1 MDRQK
6 HRLSVLIAVVL
17 LAGGMAF
24 ALGRQWIS
32 PPQPASEPDSGSA
45 LQPGEQPSPNG
56 RPASVEAGNSSA
68 VADASAPT
76 SAAGATAFRGRVID
90 AVSQQPVQE
99 FEVHLIRVRPDTGT
113 TDLPVSKAFRSAS
126 GRFIWTALAEGTW
139 HAAITAPGYQQFN
152 LDKLDLKRSGTRE
165 IAMPL
170 RRGYEVR
177 GRVIELSSGA
187 AVVGAWISFRP
198 FGTEDDFWHK
208 PYAQSQEDGSFS
220 LDGIPGGDVILT
232 VQESQHAWRRV
243 AARVNEKTPPQEIA
257 LSTGGTIAGTVMT
270 AAGAPVKTLVSLL
283 GPGEFDFVVE
293 TSETGQFAFEHLA
306 ASRYGLAAGTDAG
319 RVSHEVN
326 LGEDEINANVVL
338 VLGAGRRISGT
349 VNGFRPEHRDRIEVV
364 ARHESKRGLSRATVD
379 QRGTYAL
386 NGVEPGNVVV
396 SVFGPSVRFEQSVV
410 VPSEA
415 DVTLDIEYP
424 SGARLSG
431 VVTQGGKP
439 VRETTVRLQRVG
451 DKSEVLYEA
460 TTSEQ
465 GRYEVEGL
473 PPGEYFMRAKGDI
486 VRRITVVGDAVQ
498 NIEMTSLRLSARVV
512 EDGDAVPIVG
522 AHVYA
527 RGTGRE
533 TAGVRS
539 NTQTDDFGRF
549 DLTGIEPGEIVLIVY
564 KPGYE
569 LHREKIVYSA
579 TGANQAITL
588 RRSAGVEVRVKPGA
602 RRFPRGF
609 TITQMLPGSAYAVDL
624 WIPVSREGTCHVPN
638 ALAGTTF
645 QIGRFSGEPIVM
657 EKWDGQ
663 PFELQ

>member
-17 LAGGMAF
+17 LAGGAF

-32 PPQPASEPDSGSA
+32 TPPPASEPGSGSTPQ
-45 LQPGEQPSPNG
+45 LVERPSPNA

-68 VADASAPT
+68 VAAASAPT
-76 SAAGATAFRGRVID
+76 AAAGAAAFRGRVID

-99 FEVHLIRVRPDTGT
+99 FEVHLIWVRPDTGT
-113 TDLPVSKAFRSAS
+113 TNEPVSKPFRSAS

-170 RRGYEVR
+170 RRGYELR
-177 GRVIELSSGA
+177 GRVVELSSGA

-198 FGTEDDFWHK
+198 SGTEDDFWHK

-220 LDGIPGGDVILT
+220 LDGIPGGDFILT

-243 AARVNEKTPPQEIA
+243 AVTVNEKTPPQEIA
-257 LSTGGTIAGTVMT
+257 LSTGGTIAGTLMT
-270 AAGAPVKTLVSLL
+270 AAGAPVKALVTLQ
-283 GPGEFDFVVE
+283 GPGEFDFGVQ

-306 ASRYGLAAGTDAG
+306 ASSYRLASSTDAG
-319 RVSHEVN
+319 RVSHEVT

-338 VLGAGRRISGT
+338 VLDSGRRISGT
-349 VNGFRPEHRDRIEVV
+349 VNGFRPEQRDRIQVV
-364 ARHESKRGLSRATVD
+364 ARHEYKPGLIRATVD

-386 NGVEPGNVVV
+386 IGVSPGNVVV
-396 SVFGPSVRFEQSVV
+396 SVFGPSVQFERRVV

-424 SGARLSG
+424 SGARVSG

-451 DKSEVLYEA
+451 DKSEVLYQA

-486 VRRITVVGDAVQ
+486 VRRIPVVGDAVQ
-498 NIEMTSLRLSARVV
+498 NIEITSLRLSARVV
-512 EDGDAVPIVG
+512 EDGGAVPVVG

-569 LHREKIVYSA
+569 LHREKILYSA
-579 TGANQAITL
+579 PGTNQAITL
-588 RRSAGVEVRVKPGA
+588 RRSAGVEVRVKPGG
-602 RRFPRGF
+602 RRLPRGF
-609 TITQMLPGSAYAVDL
+609 TITPSLPGSDYAVDL
-624 WIPVSREGTCHVPN
+624 WMPVSREGTSHVPN

-645 QIGRFSGEPIVM
+645 QIGRVSGKPIVI

-663 PFELQ
+663 PFEL